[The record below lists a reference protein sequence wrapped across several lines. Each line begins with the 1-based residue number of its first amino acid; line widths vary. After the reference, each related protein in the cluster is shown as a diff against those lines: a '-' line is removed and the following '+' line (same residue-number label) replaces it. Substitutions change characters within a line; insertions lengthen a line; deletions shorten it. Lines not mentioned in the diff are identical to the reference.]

1 LKAHEAGDQDRAIEE
16 LKALETASSEVVSLL
31 EEVSKHLSA
40 GETKTDRRQ
49 SNRTPVVGDTIVLT
63 SGDERREVKL
73 VDQSE
78 GGFKVKGLTSIDIG
92 RHFQLEYEGKT
103 MPCQVRWSDGKGGG
117 LQVRF

>member
-73 VDQSE
+73 RLFNLVSE
-78 GGFKVKGLTSIDIG
+78 YSSRLLEPFVHRPYGFHGAHVWRI
-92 RHFQLEYEGKT
+92 RH
-103 MPCQVRWSDGKGGG
+103 
-117 LQVRF
+117 